1 MLRLL
6 MGWLFLWAF
15 LDKLLGLGFATCR
28 DATSGAVSYLCA
40 DAWLKGGSPTA
51 GFLANAVR
59 GPFVDYFHTLA
70 GNPTVDWL
78 FMVGLAAVGLTLL
91 FGVLVKL
98 GSYAGALMMLLIYLA
113 GSLWP
118 THNPFL
124 DEHLIYAVLLI
135 ALGQAYPGLL
145 RWRT

>member
-1 MLRLL
+1 MIRPRTIILLRLL

-40 DAWLKGGSPTA
+40 DAWLKGGSPTT

-59 GPFVDYFHTLA
+59 GPFADFFHTLV

-78 FMVGLAAVGLTLL
+78 FMIGLAAVGLTLL
-91 FGVLVKL
+91 FRVLVQL
-98 GSYAGALMMLLIYLA
+98 CRYAAPL
-113 GSLWP
+113 
-118 THNPFL
+118 
-124 DEHLIYAVLLI
+124 
-135 ALGQAYPGLL
+135 
-145 RWRT
+145 